1 MSSLHTK
8 ELSPLLC
15 HLSKTS
21 THPEQTHSSTLFYCS
36 QCKYLLCSSCIITH
50 LCMIQHNNPNL
61 IYPLEEH
68 FSKIK
73 DTMYSL
79 RDQLEKTYTSTSLY
93 HSFKSEL
100 NTQIQNK
107 QKESEFLIQ
116 QIITQLQIINTS
128 LKEYFTNLRNNISK
142 QMKTLLSKEETIVS
156 FKNNYDGIKKELN
169 NILNIIENGEYS
181 KTKVLSL
188 ISEFQNKINCYS
200 SIYEQPINNKEYV
213 DEVNKRFNC
222 LEVIEM
228 LTHVHKKID
237 FFWNKYLHQ
246 DKCSNDDNEVSSDS
260 GDVFLGKKVK
270 PHTSFVQCGGEGS
283 SKNYTHNHSHSHREN
298 LYSPRVIT
306 QSPTARQVVH
316 HNMKVNNL
324 LKQANE
330 KINLFKNIF
339 HLFQN
344 NPFINYPYVASNLLF
359 IKTKEIK
366 IYNSFTKSFL
376 INYFTERNFENSCY
390 NPNFPF
396 KNSKSANLGNALII
410 TGGIDSN
417 TISNEVFLITLIE
430 IQENKTIKQ
439 ITKISKL
446 HSLNYPRE
454 SHNILFIPNH
464 KKIFVV
470 SGQLSKTCETLDI
483 NSLSNYWEVIPN
495 LNKIRA
501 NATMFLINDSIVFCV
516 GGYDNK
522 EEKYQEGYETININN
537 IKLGWKLQCI
547 SAEQLELCTM
557 GVVVINKNK
566 ILLVGGYKEGK
577 KHPCD
582 GFIVNTNK
590 NGDAI
595 NKIEKKSNVID
606 QGCVFYS
613 SQQFFSCGG
622 ELVNFEYKN
631 KFIIFNEESFS
642 FTSEDI

>member
-1 MSSLHTK
+1 MSSLYTK
-8 ELSPLLC
+8 QSSPLLC

-21 THPEQTHSSTLFYCS
+21 THTEQAHSSNLFYCS

-50 LCMIQHNNPNL
+50 LCMIHHNNPNL

-73 DTMYSL
+73 DNMYSL
-79 RDQLEKTYTSTSLY
+79 RDQLEKAFTSTSLY
-93 HSFKSEL
+93 HSLKTEL

-107 QKESEFLIQ
+107 QKESEFLIE

-142 QMKTLLSKEETIVS
+142 QMKTLLSKEETIIS
-156 FKNNYDGIKKELN
+156 FKNNYDTIKKELN
-169 NILNIIENGEYS
+169 NILNIIENGDYS
-181 KTKVLSL
+181 KKKVFSL
-188 ISEFQNKINCYS
+188 ISDFQNKIHCYS
-200 SIYEQPINNKEYV
+200 SIYEQPINNKEYI
-213 DEVNKRFNC
+213 DEVTKRVNC

-237 FFWNKYLHQ
+237 FFWNKSLHQ
-246 DKCSNDDNEVSSDS
+246 DKSGSDDNETSSD
-260 GDVFLGKKVK
+260 DNNVFLGKKVK
-270 PHTSFVQCGGEGS
+270 PQTSFVTGVSYNGN
-283 SKNYTHNHSHSHREN
+283 NYAQAHREN
-298 LYSPRVIT
+298 LH
-306 QSPTARQVVH
+306 SPTVRQVVH

-324 LKQANE
+324 LKQTNE

-376 INYFTERNFENSCY
+376 INYFTERNFENNCY

-454 SHNILFIPNH
+454 SHNIIFIPNH

-470 SGQLSKTCETLDI
+470 SGQLSKTCESLDI